1 MEKVLYK
8 EDGVLISPSLRPY
21 DTFYHHKIYL
31 PLLTISTRSCHYQTI
46 GNIKYQPFGESGQ
59 SLLPSNE
66 FNYNSIQ
73 NLYKFRGVPLSSY
86 SRNLK
91 KYVVLNRICVFLLKW
106 IELVAKTQTAII
118 QNRELYLIDRT
129 QLKLSVAV
137 VWKIQ
142 QSKYKFATEMQTDNS
157 TGVRSLK

>member
-73 NLYKFRGVPLSSY
+73 NLYKFRGVTLSSY
-86 SRNLK
+86 SRILK

-118 QNRELYLIDRT
+118 
-129 QLKLSVAV
+129 
-137 VWKIQ
+137 
-142 QSKYKFATEMQTDNS
+142 
-157 TGVRSLK
+157 